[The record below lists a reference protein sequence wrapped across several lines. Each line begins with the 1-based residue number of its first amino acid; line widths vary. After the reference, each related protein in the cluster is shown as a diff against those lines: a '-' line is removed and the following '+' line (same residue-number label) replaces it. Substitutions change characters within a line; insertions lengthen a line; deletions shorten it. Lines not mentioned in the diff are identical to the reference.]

1 MNLTPDELFFFNEH
15 PNALTLYVPLR
26 AQLLAAGESVRVEV
40 KKTQISF
47 FTRRMFACVSFLPVR
62 RTKERPQTFVTL
74 TLGLSARLD
83 SPRVD
88 ASSQPRP
95 GRWTHHILLSRE
107 EELDEELR
115 GWIHASAAFADSKR

>member
-15 PNALTLYVPLR
+15 RNALTLYVPLR

-95 GRWTHHILLSRE
+95 GRWTHHVMIGSGKE
-107 EELDEELR
+107 INEELM
-115 GWIHASAAFADSKR
+115 GWIREAAAFSSRKR